1 MLKIV
6 AALVLVMTVNAP
18 GFAQMSGT
26 DPLLTAGDNEYLQE
40 SVRLAQS
47 ELERTGINHADWH
60 ALYELEAGQSR
71 TFTIP
76 VEGPGFLVVAGDRDT
91 GFICIAPYYGILLDQ
106 VNRQCGTRAA
116 RLYLDER
123 PSHRVDITIYDC
135 AEEPCYFAL
144 LAGASD

>member
-6 AALVLVMTVNAP
+6 ATLVVLIGINAP
-18 GFAQMSGT
+18 GLAQMSGA
-26 DPLLTAGDNEYLQE
+26 DPLVTAGDNYYLQE

-47 ELERTGINHADWH
+47 ELRRAGINRSDWH
-60 ALYELEAGQSR
+60 ALYALEVGQSH

-76 VEGPGFLVVAGDRDT
+76 VGGPGFLVVAGDQDT
-91 GFICIAPYYGILLDQ
+91 GFICISPYSGILLDQ
-106 VNRQCGTRAA
+106 VNRQCGTRGA

-123 PSHRVDITIYDC
+123 SSHRVDITIYDC

-144 LAGASD
+144 LAAASN